1 MTGINNPFSQFNI
14 PYAPARNQNNVSAR
28 NNVATNE
35 QTVQSNKKQFAAK
48 DLLIPAGTTAAGGIG
63 GFATGQLN
71 KSMKNKNTDKQIKEH
86 KAALLKKFNENS
98 DVKIM
103 TDNIRGGEELLKTL
117 KNSINYAENMIADE
131 NSPKKL
137 TELNKSLNRTIKAKE
152 YQESYLNKL
161 NISLRG
167 KYTDLVEKPLREYTE
182 NLTGKVA
189 KYSTVFT
196 KKAVAAG
203 IFAGIII
210 GGAAAFCA
218 KKQTKGKNIENNNAI
233 LK

>member
-14 PYAPARNQNNVSAR
+14 PYAPARNQNNVSAQ
-28 NNVATNE
+28 NNIITNE

-117 KNSINYAENMIADE
+117 KNSISYAENMIANE

-137 TELNKSLNRTIKAKE
+137 TELNESLNRTIKAKE

-161 NISLRG
+161 NISLKG

-189 KYSTVFT
+189 KYSAAFT
-196 KKAVAAG
+196 KKSCRCRH
-203 IFAGIII
+203 ICRYNYRRSRSILR
-210 GGAAAFCA
+210 
-218 KKQTKGKNIENNNAI
+218 KKTDKGK
-233 LK
+233 KY